1 MNTFIFDLD
10 GTLLPMDQDAFL
22 ETYFNALAMKM
33 IPYGLE
39 PRGLIGA
46 VWEGTKSM
54 IENDGAM
61 TNEQRFWDTFKGA
74 KGEEMRR
81 LEPVFDDFYRYE
93 FNTAKCA
100 TKTDPIAAQI
110 IKSLKKLGYKVVL
123 ATNPLFPRIATQN
136 RIQWAGLD
144 PEDFE
149 LITTYE
155 NSSFSKP
162 NLEYYK
168 AILKEIGKRPEDC
181 IMVGN
186 DITEDLCVS
195 EIGIDTYLLKDCL
208 INRSNTDITGY
219 KQGYFKDL
227 FAFIQSLPDLAQG
240 K

>member
-22 ETYFNALAMKM
+22 EAYFNALGLKM
-33 IPYGLE
+33 VPYGFE
-39 PRGLIGA
+39 PRSLIGA
-46 VWEGTKSM
+46 VWDGTKSM
-54 IENDGAM
+54 IENDGTM
-61 TNEQRFWDTFKGA
+61 TNEQRFWNTFTGV

-81 LEPVFDDFYRYE
+81 LEPVFDDFYRKE
-93 FNTAKCA
+93 FNTAKTA
-100 TKTDPIAAQI
+100 TTTEPMAAKI
-110 IKSLKKLGYKVVL
+110 IRVLKKMGYKVAL
-123 ATNPLFPRIATQN
+123 ATNPLFPRVATLN

-155 NSSFSKP
+155 NSSFCKP

-168 AILKEIGKRPEDC
+168 AILKKIGKEPEEC

-195 EIGIDTYLLKDCL
+195 GIGMDTYLLKTCL
-208 INRSNTDITGY
+208 INRTNADITGY
-219 KQGYFKDL
+219 KQGYFEDL
-227 FAFIQSLPDLAQG
+227 LAFIQNLPDLTQG
-240 K
+240 A